1 MPAFFLFIRVQKKRL
16 LSGAGAF
23 CTEESFARQQVEI
36 SHYVFAFFWTDT
48 KTEEL
53 MNTERERL
61 RADTAEAEIRR
72 LKKQL
77 EALKNSSS
85 RSYNSFDFSAFW

>member
-1 MPAFFLFIRVQKKRL
+1 
-16 LSGAGAF
+16 
-23 CTEESFARQQVEI
+23 
-36 SHYVFAFFWTDT
+36 
-48 KTEEL
+48 

-85 RSYNSFDFSAFW
+85 RSYNSFDFSAF